1 MCRVLGQ
8 FAMVE
13 AGDVKKMVA
22 TLKALPTINNI
33 MVINNFICVVYNR
46 YFCSEEEI
54 QQMITRS
61 GFAVQP
67 VKNSWD

>member
-8 FAMVE
+8 FTLIE
-13 AGDVKKMVA
+13 SGDVAKMVA
-22 TLKALPTINNI
+22 ALKALPTIKHI
-33 MVINNFICVVYNR
+33 MVINNFICMVYNR

-54 QQMITRS
+54 QQLITRS